1 MKKTSILTILLAA
14 AVLYSTS
21 CGSPAPS
28 WLAGP
33 ATVQEL
39 LDGVE
44 GLGNLALAANQNSV
58 LIAGSRKQSGDVPLV
73 CFAVEA
79 TPEGTITNR
88 TVLTALEPDQE
99 LLDIEAGCGGDGNAD
114 FAVVVVV
121 ERASAGDAALFWE
134 IPAGGQ
140 PSDVVQLELAATPGE
155 QIALRDLHIVHI
167 SAEAFLFYGADAFA
181 SAENLNSAML
191 LTKIG
196 EQPVTLGRYPST
208 LLWEI
213 TRTAVGG
220 GNIAIAR
227 SWREEEVFATALSL
241 FDSGGSLLAGPRV
254 LFTAKYLFDTV
265 FTWDALRKEFALLWG
280 TSHRYW
286 FQRIALEEGELKRR
300 LSPSVEIRFD
310 AAVTAIRPETERYI
324 VVLQDGH
331 RLFSRP
337 ISTEGEFAG
346 DARELVGIGE
356 TGNRRLHVLA
366 HAWCAGRL
374 AVLLSFGENFA
385 YRLLQP

>member
-1 MKKTSILTILLAA
+1 MKKTLFLAILLAA

-21 CGSPAPS
+21 CGTPAPS

-99 LLDIEAGCGGDGNAD
+99 LLDIKAGCGGGNAG
-114 FAVVVVV
+114 FAVVVVL
-121 ERASAGDAALFWE
+121 ERASGGDEALYWQ

-140 PSDVVQLELAATPGE
+140 PSDVVQLQLAARADE
-155 QIALRDLHIVHI
+155 QVALRDLNVVHI
-167 SAEAFLFYGADAFA
+167 GDETFLFYGADAFA
-181 SAENLNSAML
+181 SAEKLNSAML

-196 EQPVTLGRYPST
+196 GQPLTLGRYPST

-213 TRTAVGG
+213 TRTAAGAG
-220 GNIAIAR
+220 EIAIAR
-227 SWREEEVFATALSL
+227 SWREGEVYATALSL
-241 FDSGGSLLAGPRV
+241 FDSRGSLLAGPHV

-265 FTWDALRKEFALLWG
+265 FAWDAVRKEFALLWG

-300 LSPSVEIRFD
+300 LSPSVEIRLD
-310 AAVTAIRPETERYI
+310 ATVTAIRPETGRYT
-324 VVLQDGH
+324 VVLEDG
-331 RLFSRP
+331 RRIFSRS

-366 HAWCAGRL
+366 HAWCAERL
-374 AVLLSFGENFA
+374 AVLLSYGENFA